1 MSRDIFYFYSCAPQT
16 TPHYEWLPT
25 IVLPNGHS
33 ALTHPLALTTAAA
46 LVAGCDPS
54 LGPT

>member
-33 ALTHPLALTTAAA
+33 ALTHPLALTIAAA